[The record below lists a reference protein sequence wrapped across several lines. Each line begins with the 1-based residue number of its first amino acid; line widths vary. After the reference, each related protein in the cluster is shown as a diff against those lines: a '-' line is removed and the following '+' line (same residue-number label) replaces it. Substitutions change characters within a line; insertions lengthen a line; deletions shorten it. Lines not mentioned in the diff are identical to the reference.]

1 MCEPI
6 FFMQV
11 SPTDTVGGG
20 YLCFMMFRYYW
31 KMVESILSNFLFH
44 AP

>member
-20 YLCFMMFRYYW
+20 YLYW